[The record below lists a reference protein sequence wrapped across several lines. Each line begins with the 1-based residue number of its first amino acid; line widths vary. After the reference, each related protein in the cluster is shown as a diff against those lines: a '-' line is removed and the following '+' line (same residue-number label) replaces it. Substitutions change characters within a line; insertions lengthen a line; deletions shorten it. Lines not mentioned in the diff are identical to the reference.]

1 MENEQAVEKIQEN
14 QAVENVENLES
25 EAKSEGRQSDKESQ
39 FDDSA
44 LKKEI
49 KALRDE
55 LSRAQVANLLNERR
69 LVPHDRALVER
80 LVLERGGDL
89 GAAITN
95 LYADS
100 PYLFKSTSR
109 QQADQAERDAQRER
123 QDADNNKRF
132 IDAVVTRL
140 GRDSV
145 SLC

>member
-1 MENEQAVEKIQEN
+1 MENEQTVEKSQEN
-14 QAVENVENLES
+14 QPLANSEDQAKVEVEQEV
-25 EAKSEGRQSDKESQ
+25 QY
-39 FDDSA
+39 DDLA

-89 GAAITN
+89 NAAVAS

-100 PYLFKSTSR
+100 PYLFKSTNR
-109 QQADQAERDAQRER
+109 QQADQAERDAQREQR
-123 QDADNNKRF
+123 EADNNKRF
-132 IDAVVTRL
+132 IDAVVARL

-145 SLC
+145 SLG